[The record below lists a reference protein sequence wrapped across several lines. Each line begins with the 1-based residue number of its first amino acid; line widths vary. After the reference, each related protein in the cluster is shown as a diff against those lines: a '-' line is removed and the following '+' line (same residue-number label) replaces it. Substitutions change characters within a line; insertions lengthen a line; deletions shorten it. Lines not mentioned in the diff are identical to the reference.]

1 MLIYFVL
8 DNQLFDSTSSLRNEN
23 LQLAIQNEKLRQGS
37 DSPSSGADFTKISTL
52 EYKILSQ
59 QEELTDLHKRR
70 GENSQLLIDLN
81 NKLQEKEKQISAFN
95 QR

>member
-1 MLIYFVL
+1 MYLVL

-37 DSPSSGADFTKISTL
+37 DSPSTGADFAKISTL

-81 NKLQEKEKQISAFN
+81 NQLQEKEKQISAFN

>member
-1 MLIYFVL
+1 MLVYLVL

-37 DSPSSGADFTKISTL
+37 DSPSTGADFTKISTL